1 MNENNS
7 MAYTQNE
14 DAQQDSIQNNSVYAK
29 EHTALDNPASHNDN
43 VTDMNN
49 SAALEGSQVTVPVHP
64 ASHNDNV
71 TDLDTSATLESSQMT
86 VPVHPTSPDDN
97 VTATPNSTASDSAIV
112 ESSNWAQHDTVTAQS
127 ATVQNR
133 VTLIKDPIAP
143 QSRIDNMNPA
153 YNPNATSQSNL
164 TYNSNTN
171 PHNNSAYN
179 PNANSHNDLNYS
191 QNTNAKGSNTF
202 APSAAPQSN
211 SAFNQN
217 VPPQNVT
224 AFSPNADNQSNSNYN
239 QYTAPQSVTAFNP
252 NADNQ
257 SNSNYNQ
264 YATTQ
269 SNTAYM
275 PDDYTQSGTVAMQY
289 NNTPLLQ
296 LNDLCKR
303 YPGMGTYMSV
313 FHMNLIIPRGRI
325 IGLLGPNGCGKTT
338 LIKMING
345 LLVPTCGSVL
355 INGMAP
361 CPATKKAVSYLPERT
376 YLDNNM
382 KVSQMVTYFADFY
395 EDFSTEKAYGM
406 LNALGISSDARLKTL
421 SKGTKEKVQ
430 LILVMSRQADLY
442 ILDEPIAGV
451 DPAARDYILRTIIT
465 NYNPGST
472 IILSTHLI
480 SDIENILD
488 DVIFMKNGSLM
499 LYTSV
504 DSIRSQMGK
513 SVDTYFRE
521 VYAC

>member
-1 MNENNS
+1 MNENNG
-7 MAYTQNE
+7 MAYTQNG
-14 DAQQDSIQNNSVYAK
+14 DAPDNDTQNK
-29 EHTALDNPASHNDN
+29 
-43 VTDMNN
+43 
-49 SAALEGSQVTVPVHP
+49 PV
-64 ASHNDNV
+64 
-71 TDLDTSATLESSQMT
+71 
-86 VPVHPTSPDDN
+86 
-97 VTATPNSTASDSAIV
+97 
-112 ESSNWAQHDTVTAQS
+112 
-127 ATVQNR
+127 
-133 VTLIKDPIAP
+133 
-143 QSRIDNMNPA
+143 
-153 YNPNATSQSNL
+153 
-164 TYNSNTN
+164 
-171 PHNNSAYN
+171 
-179 PNANSHNDLNYS
+179 
-191 QNTNAKGSNTF
+191 
-202 APSAAPQSN
+202 
-211 SAFNQN
+211 
-217 VPPQNVT
+217 
-224 AFSPNADNQSNSNYN
+224 
-239 QYTAPQSVTAFNP
+239 
-252 NADNQ
+252 
-257 SNSNYNQ
+257 
-264 YATTQ
+264 
-269 SNTAYM
+269 
-275 PDDYTQSGTVAMQY
+275 

-303 YPGMGTYMSV
+303 YSGMGTYMSV
-313 FHMNLIIPRGRI
+313 FHMNLTILRGRI

-345 LLVPTCGSVL
+345 LLTPTSGNVL
-355 INGMAP
+355 INCMEP
-361 CPATKKAVSYLPERT
+361 CAATKKVISYLPERT
-376 YLDNNM
+376 YLDNSM
-382 KVSQMVTYFADFY
+382 KVSQMVSYFADFY

-513 SVDTYFRE
+513 SVDSYFRE

>member
-7 MAYTQNE
+7 IAYTQQ
-14 DAQQDSIQNNSVYAK
+14 DGAQSDNTQSTSVYIS
-29 EHTALDNPASHNDN
+29 DN
-43 VTDMNN
+43 
-49 SAALEGSQVTVPVHP
+49 L
-64 ASHNDNV
+64 
-71 TDLDTSATLESSQMT
+71 
-86 VPVHPTSPDDN
+86 
-97 VTATPNSTASDSAIV
+97 
-112 ESSNWAQHDTVTAQS
+112 VTAQETQTQNNLLQNDENAS
-127 ATVQNR
+127 HTTVNLQKDFVQSDGNTMQMLEKEPLESTQN
-133 VTLIKDPIAP
+133 P
-143 QSRIDNMNPA
+143 
-153 YNPNATSQSNL
+153 
-164 TYNSNTN
+164 
-171 PHNNSAYN
+171 
-179 PNANSHNDLNYS
+179 
-191 QNTNAKGSNTF
+191 
-202 APSAAPQSN
+202 
-211 SAFNQN
+211 
-217 VPPQNVT
+217 
-224 AFSPNADNQSNSNYN
+224 
-239 QYTAPQSVTAFNP
+239 
-252 NADNQ
+252 
-257 SNSNYNQ
+257 
-264 YATTQ
+264 YA
-269 SNTAYM
+269 
-275 PDDYTQSGTVAMQY
+275 

-303 YPGMGTYMSV
+303 YPGMGNYMSV
-313 FHMNLIIPRGRI
+313 FHMNLTILRGRI

-345 LLVPTCGSVL
+345 LLAPTSGTVL
-355 INGMAP
+355 INGMEP
-361 CPATKKAVSYLPERT
+361 CPATKRVISYLPERT
-376 YLDNNM
+376 YLDNSM
-382 KVSQMVTYFADFY
+382 KVSQMVEYFADFY
-395 EDFSTEKAYGM
+395 EDFSTEKAYNM
-406 LNALGISSDARLKTL
+406 LGALGISSSARLKTL